1 MKSLYE
7 SILNSTG
14 AGKNFLKTYLMKEGW
29 VYNEE
34 HKTLRNREKY
44 PDIENYLNCRD
55 DDSIYVDIIVL
66 GRLSRYAVVDLQD
79 LKLVTD
85 FWQASNDVK
94 LTKHKDSISRRKM
107 TEAYQ
112 ALKKGLK
119 LQLTT
124 HI

>member
-1 MKSLYE
+1 MRSLYE
-7 SILNSTG
+7 SILKSAG

-29 VYNEE
+29 SYDPE
-34 HKTLRNREKY
+34 HKTLRNRAKY
-44 PDIENYLNCRD
+44 PDIEDYLNCRD
-55 DDSIYVDIIVL
+55 DDSIYVDVIVL
-66 GRLSRYAVVDLQD
+66 SRLSRYGVVDLQD

-85 FWQASNDVK
+85 YWEARNDVK

-107 TEAYQ
+107 TNAYQ

-124 HI
+124 QI